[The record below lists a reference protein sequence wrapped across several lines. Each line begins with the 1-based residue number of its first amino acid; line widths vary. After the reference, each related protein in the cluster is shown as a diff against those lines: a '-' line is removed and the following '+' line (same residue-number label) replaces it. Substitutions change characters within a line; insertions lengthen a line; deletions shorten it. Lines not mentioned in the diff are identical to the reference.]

1 MKKIKLGDVC
11 TINAINYSDADSN
24 SYDFVNYLDTGS
36 ITENHIE
43 RIQCIDI
50 SREKLPSRAR
60 RKVKFNSIIYSTVRP
75 NQRHYGIIKSQ
86 PKNFLVSTGFVVI
99 DPVPEKIDANFLY
112 YQLSRDEV
120 VENLQS
126 IAEQSTTAYPSIKPS
141 DLGNLEFRVPLLET
155 QQRIGNFLYVLDE
168 KIALNRK
175 INATL
180 EAMAKTLYDY
190 WFVQFDFPDENGK
203 PYKTSGGNMIYSAE
217 LGSDIP
223 AGWEVTSLE
232 DKISII
238 RGISYTTE
246 NLSADGAPMINLA
259 SISRKRNYIPDGLKY
274 FVGTVPEE
282 KKLQAMD
289 MLIACTDLTRQAEI
303 IGSPILVMNDKEYTF
318 SMDLA
323 KLKVVDERINELY
336 LYMTLRTD
344 FYHQYIVGFASGT
357 TVLHLNVK
365 GIDWYKILIPPIDLQ
380 KKFAQ
385 MMQDFYLETCKNITE
400 NSQLAE
406 LRDWLLPMLMNGQ
419 ASLKIGAD
427 CFD

>member
-1 MKKIKLGDVC
+1 MKKIKLGDVS
-11 TINAINYSDADSN
+11 TINAETYSDEDSWA
-24 SYDFVNYLDTGS
+24 FVDYLDTGS
-36 ITENHIE
+36 ITANHIE
-43 RIQCIDI
+43 HIQRIDI
-50 SREKLPSRAR
+50 TREKLPSRAR

-75 NQRHYGIIKSQ
+75 NQRHYGIIKFQ
-86 PKNFLVSTGFVVI
+86 PKNFLVSTGFAVI
-99 DPVPEKIDANFLY
+99 TVDSDKIDANFLY
-112 YQLSRDEV
+112 YQLTRDEV
-120 VENLQS
+120 VDKLQS

-141 DLGNLEFRVPLLET
+141 DLGNLSIDLPPLE
-155 QQRIGNFLYVLDE
+155 QQKKIAAVLSALDD
-168 KIALNRK
+168 KIALNKK

-190 WFVQFDFPDENGK
+190 WFVQFDFPDEHGK
-203 PYKTSGGNMIYSAE
+203 PYKTSGGKMIYSAE
-217 LGSDIP
+217 LGRDIP

-323 KLKVVDERINELY
+323 KLKIVDEKINELY

-365 GIDWYKILIPPIDLQ
+365 GICWYKILIPPMDLQ

-385 MMQDFYLETCKNITE
+385 TMQDFYLETCKNITE
-400 NSQLAE
+400 SRQLAE

-419 ASLKIGAD
+419 ASLKEV
-427 CFD
+427 